1 MAEDNINYPS
11 DIKKETKVIRRKRKS
26 GLVKLRPK
34 ITSTRSKG
42 SSLIN
47 DHIIQATNKGKSAY
61 VCMPIKIYMYI
72 RNKIR
77 NWLKQ

>member
-47 DHIIQATNKGKSAY
+47 DHIIEATNKDNNAAIIESIDTAVRLAKNKKVLGK
-61 VCMPIKIYMYI
+61 
-72 RNKIR
+72 
-77 NWLKQ
+77 